1 MALLD
6 LDRAPHGGSQRHLPE
21 WQGCGLRFSFGEG
34 GRVGSYVPVSG

>member
-21 WQGCGLRFSFGEG
+21 WQAQPRMTPTAIIDHSKG
-34 GRVGSYVPVSG
+34 GRR